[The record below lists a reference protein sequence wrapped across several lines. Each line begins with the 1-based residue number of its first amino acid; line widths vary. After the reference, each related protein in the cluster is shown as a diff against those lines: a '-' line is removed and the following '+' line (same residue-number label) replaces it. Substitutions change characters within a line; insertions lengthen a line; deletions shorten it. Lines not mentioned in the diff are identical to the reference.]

1 MSSSLRSVRDK
12 PKPLGQRA
20 RLENGPAWTG
30 SALPR
35 HPAPTHCTV
44 KPAIV
49 VTLLVAIGWA
59 TRHPSNHAMASVC
72 PRRVAVHVCVT
83 VCAVDVTLCATVCD
97 VNKSE
102 TVKLARY
109 VCTMQCDRSDD
120 VCSCVAHEFDLPQ
133 EALKSSLRPT
143 RMPFRPLP
151 LYSRRGRNPSGVLC
165 SACFLGGVVTLR
177 AAHSAWQPHAVCC
190 GLTRLLGRIRR
201 RVLWKLRFS
210 LGLLMEQNQSGSR
223 GTPRRTLRRPNR
235 PMARED
241 GSLAKSVRGI
251 VAKRKGGSVTDHL
264 GRRYPGHFDAGQFH
278 RCPRNPWCCR

>member
-190 GLTRLLGRIRR
+190 GADPTLGANPASSVVEVEIQPWLADGAKPEWLQGDAQKNIAPSKQADGARR
-201 RVLWKLRFS
+201 W
-210 LGLLMEQNQSGSR
+210 QSGQVGEGHR
-223 GTPRRTLRRPNR
+223 GKEERGVSHGPFGPTL
-235 PMARED
+235 
-241 GSLAKSVRGI
+241 
-251 VAKRKGGSVTDHL
+251 
-264 GRRYPGHFDAGQFH
+264 
-278 RCPRNPWCCR
+278 PWTF